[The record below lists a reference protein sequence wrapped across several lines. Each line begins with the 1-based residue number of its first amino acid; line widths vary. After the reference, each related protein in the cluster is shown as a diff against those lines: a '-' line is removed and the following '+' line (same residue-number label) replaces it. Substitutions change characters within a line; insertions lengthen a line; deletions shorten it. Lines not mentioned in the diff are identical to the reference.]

1 MNNIDLVKTSC
12 KVFGL
17 YFIILVIVNIR
28 EIILYTTGAFIM
40 PNDTYGTFIILGGQ
54 IYQAIFNSLVGL
66 ILISKSDWVTD
77 KLKLQKTGDL
87 KLNLDKA
94 GWIELVIIVISG
106 LTILYS
112 IPEIMYKLTNYIY
125 FNDFEKNDRHLFW
138 TGKNKAD
145 VFYSIF
151 KFVVGL
157 FFILNA
163 RNFSRRLTRIGD
175 KDDKLIE

>member
-1 MNNIDLVKTSC
+1 MNNIDIIRTSC
-12 KVFGL
+12 KIFGL
-17 YFIILVIVNIR
+17 YFIILTVMNIR

-40 PNDTYGTFIILGGQ
+40 PDDNYGTFIMLGGQ
-54 IYQAIFNSLVGL
+54 IYQGIFNSLVGL
-66 ILISKSDWVTD
+66 ILIYKSDLMIG
-77 KLKLQKTGDL
+77 KLNLQRTGDL
-87 KLNLDKA
+87 KLNLAKA
-94 GWIELVIIVISG
+94 DWIELVIIVISG

-125 FNDFEKNDRHLFW
+125 FNDFERNDRHLFW
-138 TGKNKAD
+138 TSKNKAE

-151 KFVVGL
+151 KFVIGL

-175 KDDKLIE
+175 KDEKLI

>member
-1 MNNIDLVKTSC
+1 MNNLDIVRTSC

-17 YFIILVIVNIR
+17 YFFIMTIMNIR
-28 EIILYTTGAFIM
+28 EIILYTTGSFIM
-40 PNDTYGTFIILGGQ
+40 PDDNYGTFIILGGQ

-66 ILISKSDWVTD
+66 ILISKSDWVTG
-77 KLKLQKTGDL
+77 KLKLEKTGDL
-87 KLNLDKA
+87 KLNLDKSD
-94 GWIELVIIVISG
+94 WIELAIIVISG

-125 FNDFEKNDRHLFW
+125 FNDFERNDRHLFW

-151 KFVVGL
+151 KFVIGL
-157 FFILNA
+157 LFILNA
-163 RNFSRRLTRIGD
+163 RNLSKRLTRIGD
-175 KDDKLIE
+175 KDEKLMG